1 MSMKKDDLTS
11 EVCHVMITKLAYLA
25 SSGQAAALRDVGMS
39 DKDISR
45 LEHLSLCELSRLVDA
60 RKPPVDIKEWISS
73 LLQELK
79 EEVPDRYRDYLQ
91 FGANNKMMFRL
102 FKVNAAQCSAWRDSL
117 NIDRQYRAR
126 SISHKQH
133 SAVCK
138 ALMEQGDYR
147 QISAEALLQ
156 IARTYQVS
164 LGALWKELEKWDKE
178 HEQ

>member
-1 MSMKKDDLTS
+1 
-11 EVCHVMITKLAYLA
+11 
-25 SSGQAAALRDVGMS
+25 
-39 DKDISR
+39 
-45 LEHLSLCELSRLVDA
+45 
-60 RKPPVDIKEWISS
+60 
-73 LLQELK
+73 
-79 EEVPDRYRDYLQ
+79 YR
-91 FGANNKMMFRL
+91 G
-102 FKVNAAQCSAWRDSL
+102 
-117 NIDRQYRAR
+117 R

>member
-1 MSMKKDDLTS
+1 M
-11 EVCHVMITKLAYLA
+11 
-25 SSGQAAALRDVGMS
+25 
-39 DKDISR
+39 
-45 LEHLSLCELSRLVDA
+45 
-60 RKPPVDIKEWISS
+60 
-73 LLQELK
+73 
-79 EEVPDRYRDYLQ
+79 
-91 FGANNKMMFRL
+91 
-102 FKVNAAQCSAWRDSL
+102 SL
-117 NIDRQYRAR
+117 N
-126 SISHKQH
+126 